1 MTELERYR
9 ESELE
14 RYRELLRR
22 SVEGYLE
29 SPEVQ
34 VLEGDPCRF
43 LGNIISP
50 TFEGMED
57 WERQELAWGRVYD
70 TLDEEDHRWI
80 EFLFTNTPAE
90 MAAYAEADE
99 QTAEKG

>member
-1 MTELERYR
+1 MNELEHYK
-9 ESELE
+9 
-14 RYRELLRR
+14 ELLTR
-22 SVEGYLE
+22 SMEGHLE
-29 SPEVQ
+29 SLEVQ
-34 VLEGDPCRF
+34 VKEGDPYRY
-43 LGNIISP
+43 LGNIIST

-57 WERQELAWGRVYD
+57 WERQELVWGRVYD

-99 QTAEKG
+99 PTAEKAGNPS